1 MRTLRSD
8 DYSRVADHPE
18 GSQTKAIQARFSG
31 PTAKRVYNRPV
42 MRSRL
47 TSRRLLVAAVMPID
61 LLELPRVS
69 APSETRDL
77 EKSGVKTSFEVAS
90 IKPNPIRNPYA
101 VEMFGGDIAHEM
113 LRAATP
119 ESLITFAYSIEG
131 FQLSVERISSSPI

>member
-1 MRTLRSD
+1 
-8 DYSRVADHPE
+8 
-18 GSQTKAIQARFSG
+18 
-31 PTAKRVYNRPV
+31 

-47 TSRRLLVAAVMPID
+47 ASRKLLVAAVMLIG

-69 APSETRDL
+69 AQSETRDL
-77 EKSGVKTSFEVAS
+77 EKAGVKTSFEVAS
-90 IKPNPIRNPYA
+90 IKPNPIRNPYT

-131 FQLSVERISSSPI
+131 FQLSVARISSSPI